1 MQTQQQQQHSQQQQ
15 AAATAKLAAQLAQSQ
30 PPASSTNQMNSTL
43 AGQLAPSPGAG
54 QMNTQ
59 AGASIQQQVQLGA
72 SAQSPQPGQQLNQ
85 LAPPAAADAG
95 KGGKNGPTTPGQD
108 GMTSRGSKPL
118 LGDVRQEFGKPAAGT
133 EENGNSM
140 DSNEIGGKCIKTE
153 IKDEKDEIKEEP
165 MDQASAGK
173 PEQKPEIKTEAQTPG
188 GMNDS
193 VSGDIKSEPGSS
205 KPGTPAAASISSE
218 PLPPRQKKG
227 SFLRIFLTSRLT
239 FTRLSFAVVIFFT
252 SKYADFLVFVKLTPF

>member
-30 PPASSTNQMNSTL
+30 PSASNTNQINSTL

-59 AGASIQQQVQLGA
+59 VGASTQPQVQIGT
-72 SAQSPQPGQQLNQ
+72 SAQSPQAGQQLNQ
-85 LAPPAAADAG
+85 LAPPVAADAG
-95 KGGKNGPTTPGQD
+95 KGGKNGPTTPSQD

-118 LGDVRQEFGKPAAGT
+118 LGDVKQEFGKPAAGT
-133 EENGNSM
+133 EESGNTM
-140 DSNEIGGKCIKTE
+140 DSTDIGGKCIKTE
-153 IKDEKDEIKEEP
+153 INDEKDEIKEEP

-173 PEQKPEIKTEAQTPG
+173 PEQKSEIKTEAQTPG

-193 VSGDIKSEPGSS
+193 VSGDIKSEPSNS

-218 PLPPRQKKG
+218 PPPPRQKKG
-227 SFLRIFLTSRLT
+227 SFLGIILVTIQLMCTRSFTFLQKCRIFS
-239 FTRLSFAVVIFFT
+239 VC
-252 SKYADFLVFVKLTPF
+252 